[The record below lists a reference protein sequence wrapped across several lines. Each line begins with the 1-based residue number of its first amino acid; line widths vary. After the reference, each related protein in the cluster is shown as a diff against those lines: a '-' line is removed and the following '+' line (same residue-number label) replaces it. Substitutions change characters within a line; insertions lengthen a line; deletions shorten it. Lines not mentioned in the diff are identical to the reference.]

1 MSQDYNPFQATR
13 DCLQVAKNKIYN
25 AMSMLSASKTHKAYL
40 PSEQKLLAKAR
51 VDPSEALDKVK
62 TLISAQDI
70 YLKNKEKTE

>member
-1 MSQDYNPFQATR
+1 
-13 DCLQVAKNKIYN
+13 
-25 AMSMLSASKTHKAYL
+25 MSMLSASKTHKAYL